1 MEKNYQDKG
10 LSSAITLITI
20 LMLLYG
26 LSTLEV
32 SEAYFSMNKLLLD
45 LRRNYLDFIIIG
57 YIFICLQI
65 SGYVEIKHEQDYIT
79 ASIVCLLLTPLA
91 LIFIVKNKNNNK
103 DD

>member
-1 MEKNYQDKG
+1 MEKNYQDKV
-10 LSSAITLITI
+10 LSSAITLVTI

-32 SEAYFSMNKLLLD
+32 SEANFSINRLLFD
-45 LRRNYLDFIIIG
+45 LRRNYLDFITIG

-65 SGYVEIKHEQDYIT
+65 SGYFEIKHEKDYVT

-91 LIFIVKNKNNNK
+91 LIFIVKNKKNNK

>member
-1 MEKNYQDKG
+1 MEKNYQDKV

-91 LIFIVKNKNNNK
+91 LIFIVKNKNNK

>member
-1 MEKNYQDKG
+1 MEKNYQDKV

-65 SGYVEIKHEQDYIT
+65 SGYVEIKHEQDYVT

-91 LIFIVKNKNNNK
+91 LIFIVKNKKNNK

>member
-1 MEKNYQDKG
+1 MEKNYQDKV

-26 LSTLEV
+26 ISILEV
-32 SEAYFSMNKLLLD
+32 SETNFSINKLLFD
-45 LRRNYLDFIIIG
+45 LRRNYLDFITIG

-65 SGYVEIKHEQDYIT
+65 SGYVEIKHEQDYVT

-91 LIFIVKNKNNNK
+91 LIFIVKNKKNNK
-103 DD
+103 ND

>member
-1 MEKNYQDKG
+1 MEKNYQDKV

-91 LIFIVKNKNNNK
+91 LIFIVKNKKNNI

>member
-1 MEKNYQDKG
+1 MEKNYQDKV

-65 SGYVEIKHEQDYIT
+65 SGYVEIKHEQDL
-79 ASIVCLLLTPLA
+79 S
-91 LIFIVKNKNNNK
+91 LIHI
-103 DD
+103 